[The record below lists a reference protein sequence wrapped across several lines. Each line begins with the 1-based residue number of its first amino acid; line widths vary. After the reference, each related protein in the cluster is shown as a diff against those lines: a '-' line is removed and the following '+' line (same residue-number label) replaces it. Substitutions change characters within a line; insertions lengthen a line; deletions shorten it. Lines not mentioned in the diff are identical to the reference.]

1 MLIKCSKGY
10 YHLKNNF
17 RDAFNEE
24 AFCECYLEEC
34 FDNDSYIVGDI
45 AAGNLRLKGFNND
58 PKSPNYYGF
67 IDDYLEISCV
77 IGSPYYVLRRL
88 TEAEYNKIK
97 DNPKLTETDTSGFVI
112 NEIVKESF
120 DKDALVLESN
130 PKHRPNIELNM
141 QKINSIPQGKLPD
154 YLREEPKK
162 ENKEIA
168 PGFGKVE
175 PTAQVQSYVSSSN
188 GFDPSK
194 VQNRNQFNK
203 NNNKN
208 HNNNNTNNNNNNKN
222 RDNKKPNNRP
232 NDKGKKFKKNHQN

>member
-24 AFCECYLEEC
+24 AFCEAYLEEC

-45 AAGNLRLKGFNND
+45 AAGILRLKGFNND

-77 IGSPYYVLRRL
+77 VGSPYYVLRRIS
-88 TEAEYNKIK
+88 EAEYNKIK
-97 DNPKLTETDTSGFVI
+97 DIPKLSDTDTSGFVI
-112 NEIVKESF
+112 NELVKESF
-120 DKDALVLESN
+120 DKESLVLESN
-130 PKHRPNIELNM
+130 PKRRPNIELNM
-141 QKINSIPQGKLPD
+141 QRINSIPQGKLPD

-162 ENKEIA
+162 ETKEIA
-168 PGFGKVE
+168 PGYGKVDSNV
-175 PTAQVQSYVSSSN
+175 QVQSYVSSSN

-203 NNNKN
+203 NNNNKN
-208 HNNNNTNNNNNNKN
+208 KDKKNKDANNKQPDRGN
-222 RDNKKPNNRP
+222 RHR
-232 NDKGKKFKKNHQN
+232 KNHQN

>member
-24 AFCECYLEEC
+24 AFCEAYLEEC

-45 AAGNLRLKGFNND
+45 AAGILRLKGFNND

-77 IGSPYYVLRRL
+77 VGSPYYVLRRIS
-88 TEAEYNKIK
+88 EAEYNKIK
-97 DNPKLTETDTSGFVI
+97 DNPKLSDTDTSGFVI
-112 NEIVKESF
+112 NELVKESF
-120 DKDALVLESN
+120 DKESLVLESN

-141 QKINSIPQGKLPD
+141 QRINSIPQGKLPD

-162 ENKEIA
+162 ETKEIA
-168 PGFGKVE
+168 PGYGKVDSNV
-175 PTAQVQSYVSSSN
+175 QVQSYVSSSN

-203 NNNKN
+203 NNNNKN
-208 HNNNNTNNNNNNKN
+208 KDKKNKDVNNKQPDRGN
-222 RDNKKPNNRP
+222 RHR
-232 NDKGKKFKKNHQN
+232 KNHQN

>member
-24 AFCECYLEEC
+24 AFCEAYLEEC

-45 AAGNLRLKGFNND
+45 AAGILRLKGFNND

-77 IGSPYYVLRRL
+77 VGSPYYVLRRIS
-88 TEAEYNKIK
+88 EAEYNKIK
-97 DNPKLTETDTSGFVI
+97 DNPKLSDTDTSGFVI
-112 NEIVKESF
+112 NELVKESF
-120 DKDALVLESN
+120 DKESLVLESN

-141 QKINSIPQGKLPD
+141 QRINSIPQGKLPD

-162 ENKEIA
+162 ETKEIA
-168 PGFGKVE
+168 PGYGKVDSNV
-175 PTAQVQSYVSSSN
+175 QVQSYVSSSN

-203 NNNKN
+203 NKDKKNKDVNNKQPDRG
-208 HNNNNTNNNNNNKN
+208 N
-222 RDNKKPNNRP
+222 RHR
-232 NDKGKKFKKNHQN
+232 KNHQN

>member
-24 AFCECYLEEC
+24 AFCEAYLEEC

-45 AAGNLRLKGFNND
+45 AAGILRLKGFNND

-77 IGSPYYVLRRL
+77 VGSPYYVLRRIS
-88 TEAEYNKIK
+88 EAEYNKIK
-97 DNPKLTETDTSGFVI
+97 DNPKLSDTDTSGFVI
-112 NEIVKESF
+112 NELVKESF
-120 DKDALVLESN
+120 DKESLVLESN

-141 QKINSIPQGKLPD
+141 QRINSIPQGKLPD

-162 ENKEIA
+162 ETKEIA
-168 PGFGKVE
+168 PGYGKVDSNI
-175 PTAQVQSYVSSSN
+175 QVQSYVSSSN

-203 NNNKN
+203 NNNNKN
-208 HNNNNTNNNNNNKN
+208 KDKKNKDANNKQPDRGN
-222 RDNKKPNNRP
+222 RHR
-232 NDKGKKFKKNHQN
+232 KNHQN